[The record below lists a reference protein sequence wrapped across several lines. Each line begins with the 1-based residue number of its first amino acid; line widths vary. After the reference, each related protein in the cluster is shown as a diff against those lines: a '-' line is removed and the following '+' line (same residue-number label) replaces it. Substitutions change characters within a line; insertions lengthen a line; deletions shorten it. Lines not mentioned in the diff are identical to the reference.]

1 MPRRFVP
8 GAEAV
13 RVIREDLIS
22 ALERAAASL
31 GLPPVDDLT
40 LEVPRQREHG
50 DWSSNLAMRCAKVVG
65 RNPRE
70 LASEIVEHLQGAALE
85 HVREIGIAGPGFV
98 NFHLE
103 PSWVHDVVRDIVDA
117 GTRFGTSQSLAGR
130 RINLEFVSA
139 NPTGPLHAGGGR
151 WIATGDA
158 IANLLAAQGAHV
170 HREYYVND
178 TGNQL
183 RNLEASLASRYRG
196 TPFPDDGYVGQ
207 YVTELAD
214 ELRDQHGDDLA
225 DGDLCELG
233 LERILD
239 AIKQDVARVGVHFDT
254 WFSERTLHDRGDVD
268 AVLGSLR
275 ATDATYVHEGAEW
288 LRTTALGDA
297 RDRVL
302 VKADGTKTYLCNDL
316 AYHRDKFARGY
327 THLINIW
334 GSDHHGQV
342 KSLQAGV
349 ELLTG
354 RSGEPEII
362 LGQLVKLLR
371 GGEEVK
377 ISKRSGNI
385 ISLAD
390 ILDEVDGDVARM
402 TFLLQGLDTRQ
413 TFDLDLVTSQ
423 AMDNP
428 VYYVQMAHA
437 RIASIA
443 RKAAEHGVVRAPL
456 AGVDLSVLVH
466 EREVE
471 ALRKLAIYPDVVAAA
486 ATERA
491 PHKVAH
497 WAHDFSGAF
506 HGFYHDCRVI
516 GVEPEL
522 TQARLWFNE
531 ACRIGLANALGVLG
545 VRAPDQMARIDGDDA
560 DSHDGD
566 FAD

>member
-1 MPRRFVP
+1 
-8 GAEAV
+8 
-13 RVIREDLIS
+13 VIREDLIS
-22 ALERAAASL
+22 ALERAAESL
-31 GLPPVDDLT
+31 GLPPLDDLT

-50 DWSSNLAMRCAKVVG
+50 DWSSNLAMRCAKPLA

-70 LASEIVEHLQGAALE
+70 LAGEIVGVLQSAKLP
-85 HVREIGIAGPGFV
+85 HVRDVEVAGPGFV

-103 PSWVHDVVRDIVDA
+103 PTWVHDVVREVVAADT
-117 GTRFGTSQSLAGR
+117 GFGTSTALAGR

-158 IANLLAAQGAHV
+158 IANLLAAQGADV

-183 RNLEASLASRYRG
+183 KKLEASLAARYRG

-207 YVTELAD
+207 YVTDLAVD
-214 ELRDQHGDDLA
+214 LKAEHGDDLS
-225 DGDLCELG
+225 DGELCELG
-233 LERILD
+233 LRRILD
-239 AIKQDVARVGVHFDT
+239 GIKDDVARVGVRFDT
-254 WFSERTLHDRGDVD
+254 WFSERTLHERGDVD
-268 AVLGSLR
+268 SVLVALR
-275 ATDATYVHEGAEW
+275 ANDATYVHEGAEW
-288 LRTTALGDA
+288 LRTEALGDT

-349 ELLTG
+349 ELVTG
-354 RSGEPEII
+354 RRGEPEII
-362 LGQLVKLLR
+362 LGQLVKLVR

-402 TFLLQGLDTRQ
+402 TFLLQGLDTKQ

-443 RKAAEHGVVRAPL
+443 RKASEHGVVRASL
-456 AGVDLSVLVH
+456 DEVDLGVLVH

-471 ALRKLAIYPDVVAAA
+471 ALRKLALYPDVVAVAA
-486 ATERA
+486 AERA
-491 PHKVAH
+491 PHKIAH

-531 ACRIGLANALGVLG
+531 ACRIGLASALGVLG
-545 VRAPDQMARIDGDDA
+545 VRAPDEMARVNDA
-560 DSHDGD
+560 PSD
-566 FAD
+566 